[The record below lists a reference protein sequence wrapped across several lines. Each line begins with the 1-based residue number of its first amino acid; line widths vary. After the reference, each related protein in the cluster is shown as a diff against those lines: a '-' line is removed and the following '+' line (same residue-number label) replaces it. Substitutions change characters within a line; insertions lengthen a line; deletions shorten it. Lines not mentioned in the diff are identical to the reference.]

1 VPTYVYRCQECGAVI
16 ERRQSFQDP
25 PLTQCESCAGQL
37 RKVLQ
42 PVGIIFKGSGFYTT
56 DHRGSGYSD
65 AAPKSEESKSE
76 ESKSSNG
83 KTDSAKETS
92 TTSTSK
98 TDSSSSSSSSSS
110 STDSKP
116 STATAS
122 T

>member
-1 VPTYVYRCQECGAVI
+1 MPTYVYRCQECGAVI

-25 PLTQCESCAGQL
+25 PLTQCEACAGQL

-56 DHRGSGYSD
+56 DHRGNGYSD
-65 AAPKSEESKSE
+65 AAPKSEESKSG
-76 ESKSSNG
+76 NG
-83 KTDSAKETS
+83 KTGEPKETS
-92 TTSTSK
+92 TTTSPAK
-98 TDSSSSSSSSSS
+98 TDSSTSSSSSS

-116 STATAS
+116 STASAS